1 MRKVISIIIAAGILV
16 SASSVNAADSD
27 WVFLHCAGS
36 NQPIGK
42 EPSGYAVNIYIKRD
56 GSALSLSR
64 NGDEFSPIPRVGTGV
79 VLGSWRFAD
88 KVDDPTF
95 LMYREFTPGNMSL
108 SSVVEIHGKI
118 ASASRLACREISN
131 PFMK

>member
-16 SASSVNAADSD
+16 SASSVNAAGSD
-27 WVFLHCAGS
+27 WVFLYCAGS

-64 NGDEFSPIPRVGTGV
+64 NGDEFSPIPGVGTGV
-79 VLGSWRFAD
+79 VAIR
-88 KVDDPTF
+88 
-95 LMYREFTPGNMSL
+95 R
-108 SSVVEIHGKI
+108 
-118 ASASRLACREISN
+118 
-131 PFMK
+131 

>member
-42 EPSGYAVNIYIKRD
+42 EPSGYAVNIAVNIYIKRD

-118 ASASRLACREISN
+118 ASASRL
-131 PFMK
+131 